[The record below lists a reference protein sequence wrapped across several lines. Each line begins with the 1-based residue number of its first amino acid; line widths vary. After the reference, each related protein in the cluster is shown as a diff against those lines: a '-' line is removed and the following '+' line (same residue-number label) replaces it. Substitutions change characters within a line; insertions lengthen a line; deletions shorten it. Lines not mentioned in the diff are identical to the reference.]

1 MRFFVE
7 CAFPHLGKRGV
18 ASRKSAFW
26 AWVLTEKRI
35 LAVGRICLL
44 GFRLRPSRKTIWGS
58 WQRERSTKGLSRNN
72 MHCHSAVS
80 VRAGRSEASSNADRS
95 DLLTRRCRIDIRA
108 PLDRACLGS
117 YRELPSARG
126 ISLQA
131 GRSFFL
137 QDGFSAGQT
146 DVSRIPQHVPPLLC
160 SPRADRPVRI
170 CSPACQSCLCSIAAI
185 LFALEYGACLAV
197 ERWEK
202 QQHLSMG
209 HCKVSWHRSVHL
221 GICCVQL
228 VYICRRSI
236 LV

>member
-1 MRFFVE
+1 M
-7 CAFPHLGKRGV
+7 
-18 ASRKSAFW
+18 
-26 AWVLTEKRI
+26 
-35 LAVGRICLL
+35 GRICLL

-80 VRAGRSEASSNADRS
+80 VRAGRSGASSNAGRS
-95 DLLTRRCRIDIRA
+95 DLLTRRCRIDVRT
-108 PLDRACLGS
+108 PPRPS
-117 YRELPSARG
+117 VPWVLPRTAFHEG
-126 ISLQA
+126 GLFA
-131 GRSFFL
+131 GWTIFFL

-146 DVSRIPQHVPPLLC
+146 DVSHVPQHVPLLLC
-160 SPRADRPVRI
+160 SPRADHPVRI

-197 ERWEK
+197 ERREK

-221 GICCVQL
+221 GICSVQL
-228 VYICRRSI
+228 FYICRRST
-236 LV
+236 LVYVLAR

>member
-1 MRFFVE
+1 M
-7 CAFPHLGKRGV
+7 
-18 ASRKSAFW
+18 
-26 AWVLTEKRI
+26 
-35 LAVGRICLL
+35 GRICLL
-44 GFRLRPSRKTIWGS
+44 EFRLRLSRKTVWGS
-58 WQRERSTKGLSRNN
+58 WQHERSTKGLSRNS

-80 VRAGRSEASSNADRS
+80 VRAERSEASSSNAGRS
-95 DLLTRRCRIDIRA
+95 DLLTRRSRVDVGVL
-108 PLDRACLGS
+108 LDRTFLGS

-146 DVSRIPQHVPPLLC
+146 DVSRVPQHVSPLLR
-160 SPRADRPVRI
+160 SPRADRPARI
-170 CSPACQSCLCSIAAI
+170 CSSACQGCLCSIAAI
-185 LFALEYGACLAV
+185 FFALEYGACLAV

-221 GICCVQL
+221 GICSVQL
-228 VYICRRSI
+228 FYICRRSTLVYI
-236 LV
+236 LAR

>member
-1 MRFFVE
+1 MRFSS
-7 CAFPHLGKRGV
+7 PGQTRRH
-18 ASRKSAFW
+18 
-26 AWVLTEKRI
+26 LTEKRI
-35 LAVGRICLL
+35 LAVVPHGKAHSGCGPNLPVGI
-44 GFRLRPSRKTIWGS
+44 PP
-58 WQRERSTKGLSRNN
+58 
-72 MHCHSAVS
+72 SAVTEDDLGQLAARTEHQGAFS
-80 VRAGRSEASSNADRS
+80 EQHALSLSGECTGGAFRGEQQCGPKRPFDPQVPHRHQGAPRPGVPWVLPRTAFREGDLFAGW
-95 DLLTRRCRIDIRA
+95 TI
-108 PLDRACLGS
+108 
-117 YRELPSARG
+117 
-126 ISLQA
+126 
-131 GRSFFL
+131 FFL

-146 DVSRIPQHVPPLLC
+146 DVSHVPQHIPLLLR
-160 SPRADRPVRI
+160 SPRADRPVHI

-209 HCKVSWHRSVHL
+209 HCKVSWRRSVHL